1 MQCAFMAQN
10 EDNANQQHRD
20 MQMVMLTKQIESTE
34 QLIELKMKMSNRMG
48 GGGLEAYC
56 SMAINTLMDKLE
68 KLNSDLDSMMSEVRA
83 TNPIVG
89 NVLAN
94 AAKAMGLDSAAKVMG
109 MPKHDEDDKVN
120 GEVVKDLVMDR

>member
-1 MQCAFMAQN
+1 MRI
-10 EDNANQQHRD
+10 HG
-20 MQMVMLTKQIESTE
+20 TE
-34 QLIELKMKMSNRMG
+34 QGRCKPATQRHANGHADKADRINWALIELKMKMSDRMG

-56 SMAINTLMDKLE
+56 LMAINTLMDKLE
-68 KLNSDLDSMMSEVRA
+68 KLDLDLDSMMSEVRA

-109 MPKHDEDDKVN
+109 MPKRDEDDEDD
-120 GEVVKDLVMDR
+120 GEVVKDLLMDG